1 MMKGGLGNLM
11 QQAQKMQA
19 EMQKVQAELVKLE
32 VEGQAGGGLVKVVM
46 NGGREVMRVRIDDS
60 VFGDDK
66 AMLED
71 LIAAACNDAAQKIE
85 QASKEKMSRF
95 TSGLGLPPGLQFPF

>member
-1 MMKGGLGNLM
+1 MKGGLGNLM

-19 EMQKVQAELVKLE
+19 EMQKVQAELAKLE
-32 VEGQAGGGLVKVVM
+32 IEGQAGGGMVKVVM
-46 NGGREVMRVRIDDS
+46 NGAREVMRVKIDDS
-60 VFGDDK
+60 VFADDK

-71 LIAAACNDAAQKIE
+71 LIAAACNDAVHKVE

-95 TSGLGLPPGLQFPF
+95 ASGFSLPPGLQLPF

>member
-1 MMKGGLGNLM
+1 MKGGLGGLM

-19 EMQKVQAELVKLE
+19 EMQKVQAELAKLE

-46 NGGREVMRVRIDDS
+46 NGGREVTRVKIDDS
-60 VFGDDK
+60 IFADDK

-71 LIAAACNDAAQKIE
+71 LVAAACNDAAQKIE
-85 QASKEKMSRF
+85 QVSKERMSRF
-95 TSGLGLPPGLQFPF
+95 TSGFSLPPGFQLPF

>member
-1 MMKGGLGNLM
+1 MKGGLGNLM

-19 EMQKVQAELVKLE
+19 ELQKVQAELLKLE
-32 VEGQAGGGLVKVVM
+32 VEGQAGGGLVKVIM

-71 LIAAACNDAAQKIE
+71 LVAAACNDAAHKIE
-85 QASKEKMSRF
+85 QLSKEKMAGF
-95 TSGLGLPPGLQFPF
+95 TSGLNLPPGFQLPF

>member
-1 MMKGGLGNLM
+1 M

-19 EMQKVQAELVKLE
+19 EMQKMQAELAKLE

-46 NGGREVMRVRIDDS
+46 NGSREVMRVKIDDS
-60 VFGDDK
+60 VFADDK

-71 LIAAACNDAAQKIE
+71 LVAAACNDAAHKIE
-85 QASKEKMSRF
+85 QASKEKMS
-95 TSGLGLPPGLQFPF
+95 GLTAGLNLPGGLQLPF

>member
-1 MMKGGLGNLM
+1 MKGGLGNLM

-19 EMQKVQAELVKLE
+19 EMQKVQAELAKLE

-46 NGGREVMRVRIDDS
+46 NGSREVVRVKIDDS
-60 VFGDDK
+60 VFADDK

-71 LIAAACNDAAQKIE
+71 LVAAACNDAVHKIE
-85 QASKEKMSRF
+85 QTSKEKMSRF
-95 TSGLGLPPGLQFPF
+95 TSGLNLPGGMQFPF

>member
-1 MMKGGLGNLM
+1 MKGGLGNLM

-19 EMQKVQAELVKLE
+19 EMQKVQAELAKLE
-32 VEGQAGGGLVKVVM
+32 IEGQAGGGMVKVVM
-46 NGGREVMRVRIDDS
+46 NGAREVMRVKIDDS
-60 VFGDDK
+60 VFADDK

-71 LIAAACNDAAQKIE
+71 LIAAACNDAAHKIE

-95 TSGLGLPPGLQFPF
+95 TSGLNLPGGLQFPF

>member
-1 MMKGGLGNLM
+1 MKGGLGNLM

-19 EMQKVQAELVKLE
+19 EMQKVQAELLKLE

-71 LIAAACNDAAQKIE
+71 LIAAACNDASQKVE
-85 QASKEKMSRF
+85 QLSKEKMSRF
-95 TSGLGLPPGLQFPF
+95 ASGLNLPPGLQLPF